1 MSLTALLII
10 LFILLIGLFCLT
22 AVNASLRRLHKK
34 DSRKHLETTGKLFF
48 YRYLHQL
55 FFRNQEY
62 EELFFAAS
70 FAQNAVRFLY
80 AVTAVLI
87 LVYVGNIQLVA
98 DPSGSYL
105 NINWPMGF
113 LQLIGLF
120 LLYFVIGDH
129 LSRMLA
135 SHFPGIS
142 LLVCAPIASL
152 FMTIGF
158 PLTYLFLKISHLFSK
173 TVYLHPLSNKTNEA
187 KEELLEMI
195 EETDFN
201 TQLDPHDKKLI
212 ESVVEFKDLI
222 AREVMVPR
230 VDVFSL
236 EEDTTIEQA
245 SKLLQNEGY
254 SRTPVYNDTLD
265 NIVGVLMY
273 KDVLAKYMEYTATG
287 DRKILEA
294 PISSLVK
301 NILYTPETKKISH
314 LLQEFRKQQ
323 VHLAIVVDE
332 YGGTEGIV
340 TIEDILET
348 IVGDIADEYDDQESL
363 FIALPDGG
371 WLIDGRMTIHD
382 LEEQLEIKIPQDGDF
397 DTISGYL
404 FHETGTIPQK
414 GFILNRPAFEI
425 EVIRSNDRRVE
436 KLRIKPLAEGEGIR
450 DKE

>member
-1 MSLTALLII
+1 LSLTALLII
-10 LFILLIGLFCLT
+10 LFIMLLGLFCLT

-34 DSRKHLETTGKLFF
+34 DSRKHLEKTGNLFF
-48 YRYLHQL
+48 YRYIHQL

-62 EELFFAAS
+62 EELFFAS
-70 FAQNAVRFLY
+70 SLAQNGVRFFY
-80 AVTAVLI
+80 ITTSALI
-87 LVYVGNIQLVA
+87 LVYTGNIQLA
-98 DPSGSYL
+98 QDPTGASFLY
-105 NINWPMGF
+105 INWPMGV
-113 LQLIGLF
+113 LYLIGMF
-120 LLYFVIGDH
+120 LLYFIVGDH

-135 SHFPGIS
+135 SHFPAIS
-142 LLVCAPIASL
+142 LYICAPIASI
-152 FMTIGF
+152 FMLATF
-158 PLTYLFLKISHLFSK
+158 PITYLFLKFSHLFSK
-173 TVYLHPLSNKTNEA
+173 TVYLHPLSSKPNEA
-187 KEELLEMI
+187 KEELIEMI

-201 TQLDPHDKKLI
+201 SKLDPHDKKLI
-212 ESVVEFKDLI
+212 ESVMDFKDLI

-236 EEDTTIEQA
+236 EADTTIEQA
-245 SKLLQNEGY
+245 SKSLQNEGY
-254 SRTPVYNDTLD
+254 SRTPVYQDTLD
-265 NIVGVLMY
+265 NIIGVLMY
-273 KDVLAKYMEYTATG
+273 KDVLTKYMEYATTG
-287 DRKILEA
+287 DRKLLDA

-301 NILYTPETKKISH
+301 NVLYTPETKKISH

-371 WLIDGRMTIHD
+371 WLIDGRMTIHE
-382 LEEQLEIKIPQDGDF
+382 LEEQLAIDIPQDGDF

-404 FHETGTIPQK
+404 FHETGTIPHK
-414 GFILNRPAFEI
+414 GFILSKPDFEI

-436 KLRIKPLAEGEGIR
+436 KLRIKPLAKG
-450 DKE
+450 